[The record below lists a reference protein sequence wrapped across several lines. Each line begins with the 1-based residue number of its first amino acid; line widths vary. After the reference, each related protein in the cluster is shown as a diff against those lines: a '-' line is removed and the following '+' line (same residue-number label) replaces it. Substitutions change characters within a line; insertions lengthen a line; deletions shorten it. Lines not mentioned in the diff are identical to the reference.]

1 MFVVGVWG
9 EDRGLGTEPVFIDG
23 EIGVGDADPADLIVG
38 AVSVT
43 NYEKFQRIKYSC
55 SIVAN

>member
-1 MFVVGVWG
+1 MGVWG